1 MNGRLP
7 GSEPSQQIGTLRCP
21 RLAEALF
28 ERLPTLDRPCRLDQS
43 IPGRSNRSTSPLI
56 SQQSQQCASDLSVKP
71 ILAPEKRTSHLLGRH
86 SISGDSADRFSGG
99 RPHGCA
105 IIGEQPEKGR
115 QCGFGILPQRP
126 KLVRSRT
133 LKGGVVAL
141 QGVDENRDDGTSLGG
156 IDFGDRRSRRHSDQ
170 RVLGFILGERLK
182 SGDGFY
188 CRRPEVSQGRSGS
201 DPDEGVWTLE
211 IGDQSVNHYRM

>member
-86 SISGDSADRFSGG
+86 SISCDSADRFSGG

-126 KLVRSRT
+126 KLVRSST
-133 LKGGVVAL
+133 LKRGITAL
-141 QGVDENRDDGTSLGG
+141 QCADENRNDAAGLSGF
-156 IDFGDRRSRRHSDQ
+156 DFGDRRSSHHPDKW
-170 RVLGFILGERLK
+170 VLALVLRER
-182 SGDGFY
+182 
-188 CRRPEVSQGRSGS
+188 
-201 DPDEGVWTLE
+201 
-211 IGDQSVNHYRM
+211 